1 MPLFRNPELGGV
13 NGVLDR
19 QGCFAVR
26 ERSGPEI
33 GAEVEAMA
41 LVFLQAEGLKLV
53 CRNYRCRRG
62 EIDLIMLDGA
72 ILVFIEVRYRKN
84 SHFGSAAE
92 SITSSKQRRITTA
105 AAHYL
110 QHNTGAASMPC
121 RFDVVAVTLAEHK
134 NLDWIKDAFQQG
146 T

>member
-1 MPLFRNPELGGV
+1 M
-13 NGVLDR
+13 
-19 QGCFAVR
+19 VR
-26 ERSGPEI
+26 ERSGPTI
-33 GAEVEAMA
+33 GAEVEAKAMD
-41 LVFLQAEGLKLV
+41 FLQAEGLELV

-72 ILVFIEVRYRKN
+72 VLVFIEVRYRKN

-110 QHNTGAASMPC
+110 QNRDGSADVPC
-121 RFDVVAVTLAEHK
+121 RFDVVAVTVAGRQ
-134 NLDWIKDAFQQG
+134 NIDWIKDAFMGG